1 MTFEE
6 YLDSKK
12 IDAES
17 FRTADPNLYA
27 EWQNTFNQLHP
38 NSFTAQKLYVINSVR
53 RKFPKIS
60 NQKN

>member
-17 FRTADPNLYA
+17 FRSHEPKLYA
-27 EWQNTFNQLHP
+27 EWEHEFNQLHP
-38 NSFTAQKLYVINSVR
+38 NSFTAQKLNVINAIR
-53 RKFPKIS
+53 RKFQKTL